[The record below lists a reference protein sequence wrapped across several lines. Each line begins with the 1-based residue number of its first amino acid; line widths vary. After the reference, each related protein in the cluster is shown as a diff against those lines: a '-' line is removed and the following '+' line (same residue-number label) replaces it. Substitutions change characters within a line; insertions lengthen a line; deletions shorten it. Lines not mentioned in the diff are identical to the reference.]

1 MFEGEALNYQT
12 DGNWKEI
19 EKDPNAKESF
29 TFQIEEFCKFLKGEP
44 SETPD
49 GEYGRAVIAAIEQLY

>member
-1 MFEGEALNYQT
+1 MV
-12 DGNWKEI
+12 
-19 EKDPNAKESF
+19 
-29 TFQIEEFCKFLKGEP
+29 FQIEEFCKFLKDEP